1 MVNLATIYRM
11 LLLAGFL
18 ATSGCGGSDAPP
30 AGTPPSDGAGST
42 TTRVSVGSEANNSS
56 YTPSISSD
64 GRFIAFAS
72 DATNLVG
79 PNDTNGVRDVFVR
92 DTVNSTTSRVSLHN
106 DGNQRTDPSSA
117 PSISSDGQYVAF
129 QSDSALVADDTN
141 GVTDVFVRDTVNSTT
156 IRVSLHNGGN
166 QRTDPSSAPSISS
179 DGQYV
184 AFQSDSPLTANDTN
198 GVTDVFIR
206 DTVNNTTTRVSL
218 HNDGNQ
224 RTDPSSAPSI
234 SSDGQYVAFQSDS
247 PLTANDTNGVT
258 DVFVRDTT
266 GNTTMRASV
275 STSGMQSSASSLLPS
290 ISADGNHISFESN
303 APNLVTDDFNGVKDI
318 FVRSQ

>member
-1 MVNLATIYRM
+1 
-11 LLLAGFL
+11 
-18 ATSGCGGSDAPP
+18 SDAPP
-30 AGTPPSDGAGST
+30 AGTPPSGGAGST
-42 TTRVSVGSEANNSS
+42 TTRVSLGSEANNSS
-56 YTPSISSD
+56 FTPSISSD

-117 PSISSDGQYVAF
+117 PSISSDG
-129 QSDSALVADDTN
+129 
-141 GVTDVFVRDTVNSTT
+141 R
-156 IRVSLHNGGN
+156 
-166 QRTDPSSAPSISS
+166 
-179 DGQYV
+179 
-184 AFQSDSPLTANDTN
+184 
-198 GVTDVFIR
+198 
-206 DTVNNTTTRVSL
+206 
-218 HNDGNQ
+218 
-224 RTDPSSAPSI
+224 
-234 SSDGQYVAFQSDS
+234 YVAFQSDS

-266 GNTTMRASV
+266 GSTTMRASV
-275 STSGMQSSASSLLPS
+275 STSGMQGSASSLLPS
-290 ISADGNHISFESN
+290 ISADGRHISFESN

>member
-1 MVNLATIYRM
+1 M

-129 QSDSALVADDTN
+129 QSDS
-141 GVTDVFVRDTVNSTT
+141 
-156 IRVSLHNGGN
+156 
-166 QRTDPSSAPSISS
+166 
-179 DGQYV
+179 
-184 AFQSDSPLTANDTN
+184 PLTANDTN

-275 STSGMQSSASSLLPS
+275 STSGMQGSASSLLPS